1 MSKVRQIIELMQPFV
16 EEGRLLERSYEA
28 INNSINEFVFIE
40 EDNKIIA
47 CAALKIY
54 KEDNVGEIYALVVN
68 KNFHNTD
75 ISTKLMELLINKA
88 SELNL
93 SSIFALSKYGG
104 RFFFRFE
111 FVESKLSFLPDSR
124 QKSYDYER
132 KSIIYSRRI

>member
-1 MSKVRQIIELMQPFV
+1 MSKVRQIIELMKPFV
-16 EEGRLLERSYEA
+16 EEGRLLERSYET
-28 INNSINEFVFIE
+28 INNSINDFVFIE
-40 EDNKIIA
+40 KDNQIIA
-47 CAALKIY
+47 CAGLKLY
-54 KEDNVGEIYALVVN
+54 QDENVGEIYALVVS

-75 ISTKLMELLINKA
+75 TSTRLMELLIDKA
-88 SELNL
+88 SGLNL

-111 FVESKLSFLPDSR
+111 FIESELSSLPNSR

>member
-16 EEGRLLERSYEA
+16 EEGRLLERSYET
-28 INNSINEFVFIE
+28 INNSINDFVFIE
-40 EDNKIIA
+40 KNNQIIA
-47 CAALKIY
+47 CAGLKLY
-54 KEDNVGEIYALVVN
+54 QDENVGEIYALVVS

-75 ISTKLMELLINKA
+75 TSTRLMELLIDKA
-88 SELNL
+88 SGLNL

-111 FVESKLSFLPDSR
+111 FVESELSSLPNSR

-132 KSIIYSRRI
+132 KSIIYSRCI